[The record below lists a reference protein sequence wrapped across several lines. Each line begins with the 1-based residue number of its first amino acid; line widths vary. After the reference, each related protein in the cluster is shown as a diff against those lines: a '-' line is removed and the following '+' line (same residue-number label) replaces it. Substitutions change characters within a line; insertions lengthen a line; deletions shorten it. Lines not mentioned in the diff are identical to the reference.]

1 MHAVPIP
8 WLLCPYPPWPPW
20 PPEAMALTTPCMS
33 VTGITS
39 SRTHQE
45 EEQEDLHLPATELMS
60 DRGGSLRWGAYIGL
74 TPCIAPSYH
83 HTGHYHTGHYHT
95 TPRRFCS
102 VSSYAP
108 EVQAPG
114 LPPTTVTPVRAKC
127 TDRRGGQTPF
137 LQLTVSSSSQSKS
150 SN

>member
-1 MHAVPIP
+1 MEIFEILSAPTFTMHAVPIP

-20 PPEAMALTTPCMS
+20 PPEAMALTTPCVS
-33 VTGITS
+33 VTRITS

-45 EEQEDLHLPATELMS
+45 EEQEDLHLPATELMP

-95 TPRRFCS
+95 GHYHTTPRRS
-102 VSSYAP
+102 L
-108 EVQAPG
+108 QRLIIRTGGPG
-114 LPPTTVTPVRAKC
+114 CRTPTNHRDT
-127 TDRRGGQTPF
+127 
-137 LQLTVSSSSQSKS
+137 SQGKVH
-150 SN
+150 